1 MISSIF
7 QIANT
12 KPQIQ
17 LLTIRLENKEGKLN
31 KTITPSKIPKTRYSF
46 IYLPINFEAETL
58 VLGS

>member
-1 MISSIF
+1 MIYSIF

-17 LLTIRLENKEGKLN
+17 PLTIKLENKKGKLN
-31 KTITPSKIPKTRYSF
+31 KTITPSKICKTKYSF
-46 IYLPINFEAETL
+46 IYLLKKFETETL